1 MAATTVVKMRLVRE
15 GEPPNP
21 DGSAVRFGLQD
32 NKEEIHEGALREDGK
47 YAFDFDLRVAET
59 EDESAPPVFLGP
71 FAFGKPSDRFVYLS
85 WQRTD
90 APGYAN
96 RVKARLADI
105 DWPLLRE
112 TQESGGRLEADLS
125 GRKAGGGKVPVRWQI
140 VDKAEPVA
148 EPHDRLSDDWLSDD

>member
-1 MAATTVVKMRLVRE
+1 MAATSALKLRLIRE
-15 GEPPNP
+15 SAAPSP

-32 NKEEIHEGALREDGK
+32 NKEEIHEGTPREDGK
-47 YAFDFDLRVAET
+47 YAFDFELRVAEA
-59 EDESAPPVFLGP
+59 EDEAAPPVFLGP

-105 DWPLLRE
+105 GWADVRAA
-112 TQESGGRLEADLS
+112 QESGGRLEADLS
-125 GRKAGGGKVPVRWQI
+125 GRKAGGGKVPVSWQL
-140 VDKAEPVA
+140 VDKVEPVEGPSE
-148 EPHDRLSDDWLSDD
+148 EPDEAPGEI

>member
-1 MAATTVVKMRLVRE
+1 MAATSLLRLRLLRE
-15 GEPPNP
+15 SAPPNP

-32 NKEEIHEGALREDGK
+32 NKEAIHEGTLRDDGR
-47 YAFDFDLRVAET
+47 YAFDFDLRVAEAD
-59 EDESAPPVFLGP
+59 DETAPPVFLGP

-105 DWPLLRE
+105 GWADVRAA
-112 TQESGGRLEADLS
+112 QESGGRLEADLS
-125 GRKAGGGKVPVRWQI
+125 GRKAGGGKVPVTWQL
-140 VDKAEPVA
+140 VDKAEPAQDAGDALGEEAV
-148 EPHDRLSDDWLSDD
+148 